1 MILYFILISGRNMR
15 MVGRVIME
23 NKWMAK
29 NVGIIYNLLD
39 FLIGDEKS
47 LS

>member
-1 MILYFILISGRNMR
+1 MR

-29 NVGIIYNLLD
+29 NVDIIYNLLD